1 MSVAEVETVKQN
13 MYEGMFLLNST
24 KFANDPEGS
33 TEALMAILE
42 KAGASVVAHRPWQ
55 DGKLAYEIEGQ
66 RKGLH
71 YLVCFKMIGDGAAV
85 LNRQCQLSD
94 LVVRH
99 LIIKHRIELFDA
111 MVGALTVSDEEPEGG
126 EAEGGEPTATAE
138 PAAEAT
144 PAAPAATPA
153 AE

>member
-24 KFANDPEGS
+24 KFAGDPEGS
-33 TEALMAILE
+33 TETLMAILE

-71 YLVCFKMIGDGAAV
+71 YLVCFKMAGEGAPI

-99 LIIKHRIELFDA
+99 LIIKHRVELFDA
-111 MVGALTVSDEEPEGG
+111 MVNALTVVPEEAAEEG
-126 EAEGGEPTATAE
+126 AEGEDVAVADDGV
-138 PAAEAT
+138 AADE
-144 PAAPAATPA
+144 
-153 AE
+153 

>member
-1 MSVAEVETVKQN
+1 MSVAEVEAPKQN

-33 TEALMAILE
+33 TEALLAILE
-42 KAGASVVAHRPWQ
+42 KAEATVVAHRPWQ

-71 YLVCFKMIGDGAAV
+71 YLVCFKMAGEGATV

-94 LVVRH
+94 IVVRH
-99 LIIKHRIELFDA
+99 LIIKHRVELFDA
-111 MVGALTVSDEEPEGG
+111 MVQALTAGDAESEDAEGEAPAEAAEETSDE
-126 EAEGGEPTATAE
+126 
-138 PAAEAT
+138 
-144 PAAPAATPA
+144 
-153 AE
+153 

>member
-33 TEALMAILE
+33 TEALLSILE

-71 YLVCFKMIGDGAAV
+71 YLVCFRMAGEGATV
-85 LNRQCQLSD
+85 LNRQCQLSE

-99 LIIKHRIELFDA
+99 MVIKHRVELFDA
-111 MVGALTVSDEEPEGG
+111 MVQALTTDETE
-126 EAEGGEPTATAE
+126 EAEGTEA
-138 PAAEAT
+138 PAAEA
-144 PAAPAATPA
+144 PAADAPAA
-153 AE
+153 E

>member
-33 TEALMAILE
+33 TEGLMSILE

-71 YLVCFKMIGDGAAV
+71 YLVCFKMPGEGASV

-99 LIIKHRIELFDA
+99 MIIKHRVELFDA
-111 MVGALTVSDEEPEGG
+111 MVSALTVSEEEPEGEVEVAEAG
-126 EAEGGEPTATAE
+126 EDT
-138 PAAEAT
+138 AEAT
-144 PAAPAATPA
+144 DA
-153 AE
+153 

>member
-1 MSVAEVETVKQN
+1 MSVAEVETPTQN

-33 TEALMAILE
+33 TETLMAILE

-71 YLVCFKMIGDGAAV
+71 YLVCFKMAGEGATT

-111 MVGALTVSDEEPEGG
+111 MVQALTTDETEEVEG
-126 EAEGGEPTATAE
+126 AE
-138 PAAEAT
+138 
-144 PAAPAATPA
+144 APAADAPA
-153 AE
+153 AAE

>member
-71 YLVCFKMIGDGAAV
+71 YLACFRMAGEGSSV

-99 LIIKHRIELFDA
+99 LIIKHRVELFDA
-111 MVGALTVSDEEPEGG
+111 MVSALTVGDEEPEGG
-126 EAEGGEPTATAE
+126 EAAEGGEATKPE
-138 PAAEAT
+138 AATTEA
-144 PAAPAATPA
+144 PAAPPA
-153 AE
+153 SE

>member
-1 MSVAEVETVKQN
+1 MSVAEVETAKQN

-42 KAGASVVAHRPWQ
+42 KADASVVAHRPWQ

-71 YLVCFKMIGDGAAV
+71 YLVCFKMAGEGAAI

-99 LIIKHRIELFDA
+99 LVIKHRVELFDA
-111 MVGALTVSDEEPEGG
+111 MVNALTVGDEEPEGE
-126 EAEGGEPTATAE
+126 EAEGGEGAAPTEGDAAP
-138 PAAEAT
+138 PAAE
-144 PAAPAATPA
+144 
-153 AE
+153 

>member
-1 MSVAEVETVKQN
+1 MSVAEVETEKQN

-33 TEALMAILE
+33 TEGLMSILE
-42 KAGASVVAHRPWQ
+42 KAGASVVAHRPCQ

-71 YLVCFKMIGDGAAV
+71 YLVCFKMAGAGTSI

-99 LIIKHRIELFDA
+99 MVIKHRVELFDA
-111 MVGALTVSDEEPEGG
+111 MVGALTVSEEEPEG
-126 EAEGGEPTATAE
+126 EVAEGGEGT
-138 PAAEAT
+138 AEAT
-144 PAAPAATPA
+144 DA
-153 AE
+153 